1 MEDNYIT
8 FNTKNGEINIVY
20 SDKEDFEGLEMIS
33 DNITQNTDI
42 SESKIEKIFN
52 YFKEKN
58 LSVSLLSSLEVNEK
72 YRGKGEGKSLLEK
85 YKKEIMNKT
94 DVDVL
99 IARTENKQNK
109 GFVLEKFYEKYGFK
123 GIILDSGD
131 LLMFSKGYDMVLEE
145 YLNLDQERK
154 KMIDYLD
161 KNEKVKNKNQKL
173 YDFLKNKIEEKE
185 KKEIKN
191 FFKNEKKVI
200 QKIVRLKK

>member
-1 MEDNYIT
+1 
-8 FNTKNGEINIVY
+8 
-20 SDKEDFEGLEMIS
+20 
-33 DNITQNTDI
+33 
-42 SESKIEKIFN
+42 
-52 YFKEKN
+52 
-58 LSVSLLSSLEVNEK
+58 
-72 YRGKGEGKSLLEK
+72 
-85 YKKEIMNKT
+85 MNKT

-109 GFVLEKFYEKYGFK
+109 GFILEKFYEKYGFK

>member
-8 FNTKNGEINIVY
+8 FKTKNGEINIVY

-42 SESKIEKIFN
+42 SELKIEKIFN

-72 YRGKGEGKSLLEK
+72 YRGKGEGKKLLER
-85 YKKEIMNKT
+85 YEKEIMNKT

-109 GFVLEKFYEKYGFK
+109 GFILEKFYEKYGFK

-185 KKEIKN
+185 KKEIRN

>member
-8 FNTKNGEINIVY
+8 FKTKNGEINIVY

-58 LSVSLLSSLEVNEK
+58 LSVSLLSSLEINEK
-72 YRGKGEGKSLLEK
+72 YRGKGEGKKLLER
-85 YKKEIMNKT
+85 YEKEITNKT

-109 GFVLEKFYEKYGFK
+109 GFILEKFYEKYGFK

-154 KMIDYLD
+154 KIS
-161 KNEKVKNKNQKL
+161 
-173 YDFLKNKIEEKE
+173 
-185 KKEIKN
+185 
-191 FFKNEKKVI
+191 
-200 QKIVRLKK
+200 

>member
-58 LSVSLLSSLEVNEK
+58 LSVSLLSSLEINEK
-72 YRGKGEGKSLLEK
+72 YRGKGEGKKLLER
-85 YKKEIMNKT
+85 YEKEIMNKT

-109 GFVLEKFYEKYGFK
+109 GFILEKFYEKYGFK

>member
-8 FNTKNGEINIVY
+8 FKTKNGEINIVY

-58 LSVSLLSSLEVNEK
+58 LSVSLLSSLEINEK
-72 YRGKGEGKSLLEK
+72 YRGKGEGKKLLER
-85 YKKEIMNKT
+85 YEKEIMNKT
-94 DVDVL
+94 DVEVL

-123 GIILDSGD
+123 GII
-131 LLMFSKGYDMVLEE
+131 
-145 YLNLDQERK
+145 
-154 KMIDYLD
+154 
-161 KNEKVKNKNQKL
+161 
-173 YDFLKNKIEEKE
+173 
-185 KKEIKN
+185 
-191 FFKNEKKVI
+191 
-200 QKIVRLKK
+200 

>member
-8 FNTKNGEINIVY
+8 FKTNKGEINIVY
-20 SDKEDFEGLEMIS
+20 SDKDDFDGLEMIS

-58 LSVSLLSSLEVNEK
+58 LSVSLLSSLEINEK
-72 YRGKGEGKSLLEK
+72 YRGKGEGKKLLER
-85 YKKEIMNKT
+85 YEKEIMNKT

-109 GFVLEKFYEKYGFK
+109 GFILEKFYEKYGFK

>member
-8 FNTKNGEINIVY
+8 FKTKNGEINIVY

-58 LSVSLLSSLEVNEK
+58 LSVSLLSSLEINEK
-72 YRGKGEGKSLLEK
+72 YRGKGEGKKLLER
-85 YKKEIMNKT
+85 YEKEIMNKT

-109 GFVLEKFYEKYGFK
+109 GFILEKFYEKYGFK

>member
-8 FNTKNGEINIVY
+8 FKTKNGEINIVY

-58 LSVSLLSSLEVNEK
+58 LSVSLLSSLEINEK
-72 YRGKGEGKSLLEK
+72 YRGKGEGKKLLER
-85 YKKEIMNKT
+85 YEKEIMNKT

-109 GFVLEKFYEKYGFK
+109 GFILEKFYEKYGFK

-185 KKEIKN
+185 KKEIRN